1 LSVVSG
7 AAVRLVAGSRRW
19 GAWLGGLGALF
30 ALSVPACGSRT
41 GLRGG
46 GDAGAPAVQS
56 CQTKDDCV
64 VTDACREI
72 DCVDTFCQE
81 VGDVE
86 CPMVDPCTVG
96 TCDSAVGSC
105 VYEPVTEDLDD
116 DGFLGP
122 LPGTIAGEPGS
133 CGDDCDDT
141 QPLAFPGGTEVCDG
155 VDNDCD
161 RVIDNGSQYLE
172 NAAIEHGLRQV
183 GSSGL
188 DSTGGRDLAYG
199 AGTFIASYWGMSD
212 AQRPYFHGLD
222 EGGQD
227 TFEERLVANVNSSSF
242 GADFAFSGMSFGA
255 VLSDNRFGDYEVSF
269 ARFDAEGQKLGPD
282 VWLTDDPGFSTH
294 ERVIFDQGRFVVVW
308 DDHREVAT
316 GGTPRVFAQLID
328 VDGNLI
334 GDNAPLSDAGVRAE
348 LPTIAAT
355 PARFGLVHTVLTP
368 EQTSATVLRT
378 YDKSFGDPTSAQF
391 DLGHYKAPS
400 IAAIGSVFL
409 VTWVPYDSL
418 GLGPAGAVKGMLL
431 DERGTVLLPARDL
444 TDGAPHATTPA
455 VLSLGDRA
463 LLVWA
468 DDRDGNYELYAMVIG
483 LDLNQIEPRTRLTAA
498 EYDSIEPYLA
508 MTETGRVGIMFDDKR
523 TTKKAAYFMTIGC
536 EIDEPDGTDPDCTCD
551 SGCVPGACVACC
563 VK

>member
-1 LSVVSG
+1 MSLVSG
-7 AAVRLVAGSRRW
+7 AAVRLAVSRRGW
-19 GAWLGGLGALF
+19 GVWLGGLGALF
-30 ALSVPACGSRT
+30 LLLAPACGSRT

-46 GDAGAPAVQS
+46 GGAGAPAVQS
-56 CQTKDDCV
+56 CQTKEDCV
-64 VTDACREI
+64 VTDPCREV
-72 DCVDTFCQE
+72 DCIDTFCQE

-86 CPMVDPCTVG
+86 CPIVDPCTVG

-105 VYEPVTEDLDD
+105 VYEPVTEDLDG

-122 LPGTIAGEPGS
+122 LPGTIASTPGS

-141 QPLAFPGGTEVCDG
+141 RPLAFPGGTEVCDG

-161 RVIDNGSQYLE
+161 GVIDNGSQYLE
-172 NAAIEHGLRQV
+172 NAAIEHGLRPV
-183 GSSGL
+183 GSSAL
-188 DSTGGRDLAYG
+188 DTTGGRDLVYG
-199 AGTFIASYWGMSD
+199 AGTFVASYWGTSD
-212 AQRPYFHGLD
+212 SQRPYFHGID
-222 EGGQD
+222 ENGRD
-227 TFEERLVANVNSSSF
+227 TFEERLVANVNSTSF

-308 DDHREVAT
+308 DDHREVT
-316 GGTPRVFAQLID
+316 FGGTPRVFAQLLD

-334 GDNAPLSDAGVRAE
+334 GDNTPLSEAGVRAE
-348 LPTIAAT
+348 LPTISAT
-355 PARFGLVHTVLTP
+355 PGRFGLVHTVLTP
-368 EQTSATVLRT
+368 EQTSATMLRT

-391 DLGHYKAPS
+391 DLGHYRPPS
-400 IAAIGSVFL
+400 ITAIGSVFL
-409 VTWVPYDSL
+409 VTWIPSD
-418 GLGPAGAVKGMLL
+418 GPGPGGAIKGMLV
-431 DERGTVLLPARDL
+431 DERGGMLVPTRDL
-444 TDGAPHATTPA
+444 TSGAPHVNSHA

-463 LLVWA
+463 LLVWS
-468 DDRDGNYELYAMVIG
+468 DDLEGNFEIYAMVIG
-483 LDLNQIEPRTRLTAA
+483 LDLGQIEARTRLTAA
-498 EYDSIEPYLA
+498 DYDSIEPYLS

-536 EIDEPDGTDPDCTCD
+536 QLDEPDPGCTCD
-551 SGCVPGACVACC
+551 SGCVPGACPACC